1 MANCAIAVRTN
12 SLAERICAGIPLS
25 FFEVGAWVLSPS
37 AGNVAPSN
45 LSRRGGAPPYKL
57 NEIEFDQ
64 IRSSALYLRKNIPNA
79 HATFTFQNGA
89 LDVKYS

>member
-1 MANCAIAVRTN
+1 VANYAIAVRTN
-12 SLAERICAGIPLS
+12 GLAERVCAGIPLS
-25 FFEVGAWVLSPS
+25 FFEVGAWLLSPR
-37 AGNVAPSN
+37 AGNVASSN
-45 LSRRGGAPPYKL
+45 LSRRGGPLSYKL

-64 IRSSALYLRKNIPNA
+64 IRSSALYLGKNISNA